1 MGTWYFDS
9 HPFGNLLFVGHLV
22 MNQSDNRAR
31 YETRLGRVLDH
42 IYDHLD
48 EPLDI
53 DRLAQ
58 IACMSPY
65 HWHRIFQAMYGET
78 VATTVRRLRL
88 HRAAGYLA
96 NGSMPIAEI
105 AERSGYSS
113 LQSFTRTFRAV
124 FGIPPAQYRKQGTH
138 SRFRPALSGDDQM
151 TMREVV
157 IRSVEPMEVLSV
169 DHVGPYMQIGKAFD
183 GLFGWLAK
191 HNLLAGQMRMI
202 GIYYDDPGVVAEDE
216 LRSKA
221 GVLLPHPVQ
230 ASVTVS
236 PPVSVAHV
244 KGGEYAVLRHKGPY
258 SDMRAAYEWLYG
270 TWLVQSGREC
280 ADAPVFEEYLNSPK
294 ETAPTELLTEICLP
308 LV

>member
-1 MGTWYFDS
+1 
-9 HPFGNLLFVGHLV
+9 
-22 MNQSDNRAR
+22 MNESGNRAR
-31 YETRLGRVLDH
+31 YETRLARVLDH

-53 DRLAQ
+53 ERLAE
-58 IACMSPY
+58 IACLSPY
-65 HWHRIFQAMYGET
+65 HWHRIYQGMYGET

-105 AERSGYSS
+105 ADRSGYSS
-113 LQSFTRTFRAV
+113 LQSFSRTFRAV
-124 FGIPPAQYRKQGTH
+124 FGIPPAQYRKQGSH

-157 IRSVEPMEVLSV
+157 IRHVEPMEVLSV

-183 GLFGWLAK
+183 GLFVWLGK
-191 HNLLAGQMRMI
+191 HHLLEVQMRMI
-202 GIYYDDPGVVAEDE
+202 AVYYDDPGVVAESE

-221 GVLLPHPVQ
+221 GVLLPRPVLG
-230 ASVTVS
+230 SVTLT

-244 KGGEYAVLRHKGPY
+244 RGGEYAVLRHKGPY

-270 TWLVQSGREC
+270 TWLVQSGREA
-280 ADAPVFEEYLNSPK
+280 ADAPAFEEYLNSPK
-294 ETAPTELLTEICLP
+294 ETAPAELLTEICLP

>member
-1 MGTWYFDS
+1 
-9 HPFGNLLFVGHLV
+9 

-113 LQSFTRTFRAV
+113 LQSFSRTFRAV
-124 FGIPPAQYRKQGTH
+124 FGMPKMNSLNSLASILPRRMSAALKRKLSSWDRVIFSCCILLFTFVSYRR
-138 SRFRPALSGDDQM
+138 RFYRITRQRPSKIRYVSVNGFFDHRMDAKKPREPFWLRGFGNTAELPRTSDDGAEEDR
-151 TMREVV
+151 T
-157 IRSVEPMEVLSV
+157 
-169 DHVGPYMQIGKAFD
+169 
-183 GLFGWLAK
+183 
-191 HNLLAGQMRMI
+191 
-202 GIYYDDPGVVAEDE
+202 VAP
-216 LRSKA
+216 LRSYCSKI
-221 GVLLPHPVQ
+221 P
-230 ASVTVS
+230 S
-236 PPVSVAHV
+236 
-244 KGGEYAVLRHKGPY
+244 
-258 SDMRAAYEWLYG
+258 
-270 TWLVQSGREC
+270 
-280 ADAPVFEEYLNSPK
+280 
-294 ETAPTELLTEICLP
+294 
-308 LV
+308 

>member
-1 MGTWYFDS
+1 
-9 HPFGNLLFVGHLV
+9 
-22 MNQSDNRAR
+22 
-31 YETRLGRVLDH
+31 
-42 IYDHLD
+42 
-48 EPLDI
+48 
-53 DRLAQ
+53 
-58 IACMSPY
+58 
-65 HWHRIFQAMYGET
+65 
-78 VATTVRRLRL
+78 
-88 HRAAGYLA
+88 
-96 NGSMPIAEI
+96 
-105 AERSGYSS
+105 
-113 LQSFTRTFRAV
+113 
-124 FGIPPAQYRKQGTH
+124 
-138 SRFRPALSGDDQM
+138 M

-157 IRSVEPMEVLSV
+157 IRNVEPMEVLSV

-270 TWLVQSGREC
+270 TWLVQSGREA

-294 ETAPTELLTEICLP
+294 ETAPAELLTEICLP